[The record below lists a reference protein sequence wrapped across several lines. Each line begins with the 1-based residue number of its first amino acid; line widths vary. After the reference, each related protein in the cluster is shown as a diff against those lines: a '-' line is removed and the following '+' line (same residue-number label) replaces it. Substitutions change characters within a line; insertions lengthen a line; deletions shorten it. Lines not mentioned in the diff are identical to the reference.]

1 MFISLIFMNYRH
13 LVYKVLNESI
23 EKTVLNIHNPNVNL
37 ISKYCT
43 GIIKRYVILKDYE
56 SKKKSQDFINTFIEK
71 NINYKNIFLL
81 NIFYNTF
88 APAFIQMLKTVNLEL
103 I

>member
-1 MFISLIFMNYRH
+1 M
-13 LVYKVLNESI
+13 
-23 EKTVLNIHNPNVNL
+23 
-37 ISKYCT
+37 
-43 GIIKRYVILKDYE
+43 KRYVILKDYE
-56 SKKKSQDFINTFIEK
+56 SKMSQDFINTFIEQNK
-71 NINYKNIFLL
+71 NYKHILLL